1 MKALPKVLI
10 GLAVICV
17 VAGLVIKIVVNG
29 VVIPAGSWPWLK
41 MAGLALLFAIAIT
54 LAEK

>member
-1 MKALPKVLI
+1 MKALPKFLI
-10 GLAVICV
+10 ALAVICV
-17 VAGLVIKIVVNG
+17 VAGLAIKMVVNG
-29 VVIPAGSWPWLK
+29 VVLPAGSWPWLK